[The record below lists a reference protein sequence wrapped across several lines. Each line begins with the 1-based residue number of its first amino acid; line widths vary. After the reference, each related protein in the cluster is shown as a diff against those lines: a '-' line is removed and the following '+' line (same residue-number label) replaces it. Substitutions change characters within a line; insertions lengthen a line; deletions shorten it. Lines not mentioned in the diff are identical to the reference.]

1 MARWTPQQVAQL
13 APDDKS
19 VAAARKLARPGPWS
33 DTGSTDTLVW
43 GKCQGSGSTP
53 YQVSVDLTGP
63 AFTCSCPS
71 RKFPCKHGL
80 ALLLLWVE
88 GDGSVADVEAPAD
101 FAADWMAGRQAR
113 AASRD
118 ARATTAATTEAAAD
132 APADPEAQA
141 RRLAARVA
149 RMTTGLADFERWLE
163 DLVRQGLAAARPQPY
178 AFWDEAAARL
188 VDAQLPGLAERVR
201 QMGSDVSARPD
212 WPDHLLAEAGRWWA
226 AAQAWTRRDQLD
238 EHDLADLRV
247 FLGWPW
253 TTAEV
258 HAGPVVTDR
267 WVVLGVHRTDDG
279 RLQEQRTWLRGETT
293 GETLRVLD
301 FAAVGGSLG
310 VARVVGTIIDA
321 ALAPYPGTA
330 PRRALLPDDAA
341 GTDRATDLPGCETIG
356 AALARAAQWFG
367 SNPWPDRL
375 PVALH
380 QVQIVAPDPET
391 APTGPDPGPRQTGP
405 DAAPAHAVDGRGDAL
420 PLVPDAPLWTLLAWT
435 GGEPVDLFGEL
446 EDGELRP
453 LTVAVDGDLVAV

>member
-19 VAAARKLARPGPWS
+19 VTAARKLARPGPWS

-43 GKCQGSGSTP
+43 GKCQGSGATP

-88 GDGSVADVEAPAD
+88 GDGSVADVDAPAD
-101 FAADWMAGRQAR
+101 FAADWVAGRQAR
-113 AASRD
+113 ATSRG
-118 ARATTAATTEAAAD
+118 AANAAEAAERV
-132 APADPEAQA
+132 PVDPEAQA
-141 RRLAARVA
+141 RRLEERMA
-149 RMTTGLADFERWLE
+149 RMTVGLADFERWVE

-178 AFWDEAAARL
+178 AFWDDAAARL
-188 VDAQLPGLAERVR
+188 VDAQLPGLAERIR
-201 QMGSDVSARPD
+201 QMGSDIAARPD

-226 AAQAWTRRDQLD
+226 AAQAWKRRDQLD
-238 EHDLADLRV
+238 ERDLADLRV
-247 FLGWPW
+247 FLGWSW
-253 TTAEV
+253 ATAEV
-258 HAGPVVTDR
+258 RSAPPVVDR

-293 GETLRVLD
+293 GETVRVLD
-301 FAAVGGSLG
+301 FATVGGTLG
-310 VARVVGTIIDA
+310 VARVVGTVIDA

-330 PRRALLPDDAA
+330 PRRALLPEDAA
-341 GTDRATDLPGCETIG
+341 GADRATSLPGCESIRE
-356 AALARAAQWFG
+356 ALARTAGWLG
-367 SNPWPDRL
+367 DNPWPDRL
-375 PVALH
+375 PLALH
-380 QVQIVAPDPET
+380 QVRVVAPET
-391 APTGPDPGPRQTGP
+391 DV
-405 DAAPAHAVDGRGDAL
+405 AAPSAHAVDGRGDAL
-420 PLVPDAPLWTLLAWT
+420 PLVPDAPLWPLLAWT

-453 LTVAVDGDLVAV
+453 LTVGVDRDLVAM